1 MAAVTQWLAARA
13 RNALRRPLR
22 IIGVSSTAFIAALLT
37 LILIPHETTRAA
49 ARLLATTQ
57 DRPDTFALVH
67 RVARLQVAQLAAESA
82 VVRDRLRARAARQA
96 FHDSLVARAASSG
109 GGTRRDSLTADRA
122 ELTSLVA
129 LVTRSPL
136 PTSYRAL
143 GDARALKGDP
153 RVRVLLDSLTV
164 VVRARDALS
173 SNRTDVPYLA
183 LTARLASI
191 GQAIEAIATARARAL
206 GTEITV
212 LSPDA
217 TRAAPRVPH
226 VDTTI
231 AHTRLDSVGLA
242 LAPAAL
248 ALADARRVDSALDAR
263 VDQARAIAGGSAPP
277 LALMAAALVL
287 GLAVGFAVTFG
298 TELSTPRVSDGPEAS
313 RVAGV
318 PILATVGPRLPDPR
332 RMRRKTDKELS
343 TLIDVNSESYRYV
356 YLSVSGADAAAST
369 GFPLVAVTG
378 DEAEVVGTVATNIA
392 VASAH
397 DSRTTLLI
405 DADRDAAVVAGILG
419 MPRAP
424 GVSDVLAGRA
434 EWSSIVSTAVI
445 GRDRLLNVMPAGSK
459 NGGVVVEMPDS
470 SFTDAEVGD
479 VATETGEV
487 PSENA
492 VRVTT
497 PGGELRA
504 ELLRLGRRY
513 DLVVVAAPAGAAQV
527 GPDSVLPVSEA
538 IVCVRVAFTPLARLA
553 SAVATL
559 RESRLHVRGVVLWD
573 ADVPP
578 RLSES

>member
-1 MAAVTQWLAARA
+1 LAARA
-13 RNALRRPLR
+13 RNAFRRPLR

-57 DRPDTFALVH
+57 ERPDTLALVH
-67 RVARLQVAQLAAESA
+67 RIAELRVAEVAAESA
-82 VVRDRLRARAARQA
+82 VARDRVRARAARRA
-96 FHDSLVARAASSG
+96 IHDSLVARAASGAG
-109 GGTRRDSLTADRA
+109 GSRRDSMIADRA

-129 LVTRSPL
+129 LAMRSPL

-143 GDARALKGDP
+143 GAARALSGDP
-153 RVRVLLDSLTV
+153 RVRLLLDSLAFV
-164 VVRARDALS
+164 ARARDAVS
-173 SNRTDVPYLA
+173 SNVTDVPYLA

-191 GQAIEAIATARARAL
+191 GQAIEAIATARVRVL
-206 GTEITV
+206 GAEIAAP
-212 LSPDA
+212 SPDA
-217 TRAAPRVPH
+217 ARAPPRVPR
-226 VDTTI
+226 VDTT
-231 AHTRLDSVGLA
+231 ASHARFDSVGHA
-242 LAPAAL
+242 LASAGNIL
-248 ALADARRVDSALDAR
+248 VNARRLDSALDVR

-287 GLAVGFAVTFG
+287 GLAVGFSVTFG
-298 TELSTPRVSDGPEAS
+298 MELSTPRVSDGPEAS

-318 PILATVGPRLPDPR
+318 PILATVGPRVPDPR

-356 YLSVSGADAAAST
+356 YLSVSGADTAASV

-392 VASAH
+392 VSSAH

-405 DADRDAAVVAGILG
+405 DADRDAALVAGILG
-419 MPRAP
+419 VPRAP

-434 EWSSIVSTAVI
+434 DWSSIVLTAVI
-445 GRDRLLNVMPAGSK
+445 GRDRMLSVMPAGSK
-459 NGGVVVEMPDS
+459 AVGGGVGMADPH
-470 SFTDAEVGD
+470 TADAG
-479 VATETGEV
+479 ATEE
-487 PSENA
+487 
-492 VRVTT
+492 TT
-497 PGGELRA
+497 PSDEGPSTSDVRAAAPGAERRA

-527 GPDSVLPVSEA
+527 GPDSILPVNEA

-559 RESRLHVRGVVLWD
+559 RESRMHVRGVVLWD

-578 RLSES
+578 RLTES